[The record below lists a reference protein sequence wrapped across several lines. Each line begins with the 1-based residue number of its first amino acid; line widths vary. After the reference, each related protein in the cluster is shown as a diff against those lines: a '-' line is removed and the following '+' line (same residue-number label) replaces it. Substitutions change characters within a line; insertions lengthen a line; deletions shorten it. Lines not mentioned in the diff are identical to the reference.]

1 MIKLRK
7 KEKLDTKEKLKIF
20 GPATVIAIIG
30 FLVTYQFVAPAP
42 PRNVVI
48 GTGSPKGAYFA
59 FGKKYSEL
67 FAKENIALE
76 VKCWFS
82 RKSQAP

>member
-7 KEKLDTKEKLKIF
+7 KEKLDIKEKLKIF
-20 GPATVIAIIG
+20 GPATVIAIVG
-30 FLVTYQFVAPAP
+30 FMVAYQFVTPAP
-42 PRNVVI
+42 PRNISI

-67 FAKENIALE
+67 FARENIEL
-76 VKCWFS
+76 
-82 RKSQAP
+82 